1 MPQKTYTAKNGAK
14 YIKMANGRTKFV
26 SGPTKRKKTKS
37 SSKKKGA
44 GLAVAGS
51 LKKSMY

>member
-14 YIKMANGRTKFV
+14 YIKLANGRTRFV
-26 SGPTKRKKTKS
+26 SGPTKRKSTKS

-44 GLAVAGS
+44 GLGM
-51 LKKSMY
+51 KKPGY